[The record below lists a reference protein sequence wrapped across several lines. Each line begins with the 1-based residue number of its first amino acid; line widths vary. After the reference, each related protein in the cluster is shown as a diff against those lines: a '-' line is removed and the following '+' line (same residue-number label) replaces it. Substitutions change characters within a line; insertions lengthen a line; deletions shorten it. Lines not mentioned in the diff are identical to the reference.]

1 MSAST
6 ERKNRQAARAAGT
19 DKKTLAAQEAAE
31 KARKSKRKWTVG
43 TIAVVLCIALV
54 LFLSSSMFYR
64 TVTAESVG
72 SRRLSVAEANYF
84 IGSTKNSM
92 SYDLYVTYFGQ
103 EYADQILAPA
113 LENNLIQSSALLQY
127 AKDNG
132 ITLTAQEKAGVKESV
147 DVLMEQAAE
156 VAKQNS
162 ISTSAYLNYVY
173 GKGVNKN
180 VICSGLEDNLLAQ
193 KAYFSKFIA
202 TTSTPEERA
211 AYYEDP
217 SDADLFTY
225 AVYQVTVDDSRTKEE
240 AKTAAEELV
249 HSYNDNRDADP
260 DPLTVFND
268 ILAEEYDGASVTER
282 TDTGA
287 SLEGAYALWLK
298 GPSRNP
304 GDAIALEATD
314 GNSWYVVV
322 FLGRDDNT
330 EPTVA
335 VRHILV
341 MVEPSEDGTYSDEA
355 KEAAKAKAEGILAD
369 WEAGENTEA
378 DFATLAYLYSD
389 DTGSRSNGGMYSTV
403 TQGQMVPEFD
413 AFCFE
418 EHEYG
423 DTTLVYVESSNYAG
437 YHIIYFV
444 ERTTA
449 RDAAARD
456 ALRSAAMTEWLTGL
470 TEGLEIEYHWAY
482 KLVG

>member
-31 KARKSKRKWTVG
+31 KARKSKRKWTLG

-54 LFLSSSMFYR
+54 LFLSSSLFYR

-72 SRRLSVAEANYF
+72 SRRLSVAEANYI

-92 SYDLYVTYFGQ
+92 SYDMYAAYFGQ
-103 EYADQILAPA
+103 DYADQLLAQS

-132 ITLTAQEKAGVKESV
+132 ITLTAQEKDGVKESV
-147 DVLMEQAAE
+147 DILMDQASE
-156 VAKQNS
+156 VAKKNS
-162 ISTSAYLNYVY
+162 ISTATYLNYVY
-173 GKGVNKN
+173 GKGVNKS
-180 VICSGLEDNLLAQ
+180 VIRSGLEDNLLAN
-193 KAYFSKFIA
+193 KAYFSKFID
-202 TTSTPEERA
+202 TTSSPEERA

-225 AVYQVTVDDSRTKEE
+225 AVYQVKVDDSRTKEE
-240 AKTAAEELV
+240 AKAAAQELV
-249 HSYNDNRDADP
+249 NSYNDGKDADP

-268 ILAEEYDGASVTER
+268 ILDAEFDGASVTEV
-282 TDTGA
+282 TSTGA
-287 SLEGAYALWLK
+287 KLDSAYALWLK
-298 GPSRNP
+298 GPTRSA
-304 GDAIALEATD
+304 GDVIALESSD
-314 GNSWYVVV
+314 GSCWYVVL
-322 FLGRDDNT
+322 FLDRDDNT
-330 EPTVA
+330 APTVA

-341 MVEPSEDGTYSDEA
+341 KVEASEDGTYSDEA
-355 KEAAKAKAEGILAD
+355 KETAKAKAEKILAG
-369 WEAGENTEA
+369 WEAGEKTEA

-389 DTGSRSNGGMYSTV
+389 DTGSRNNGGMYSTV

-423 DTTLVYVESSNYAG
+423 DTTLIYVESTNYAG
-437 YHIIYFV
+437 YHIIFFV

-456 ALRSAAMTEWLTGL
+456 ALRSAAMKDWVTEITDGA
-470 TEGLEIEYHWAY
+470 EI
-482 KLVG
+482 K